1 MAIRSLPNGT
11 FQIYAYDPAKGRK
24 VYVRPKDF
32 GVETPTNQRQARDLE
47 REAILFYKRQ
57 SKGQSTN
64 ARGLTI
70 REYVDEWLEVHHGE
84 GTRRPSLNTFKQ
96 NKWAMRS
103 FLEKFGDRAV
113 DGGIQRREALRWA
126 KENQSRAYVVAAMFN
141 DAFDDEECKANP
153 FRNRRNPEPRGRR
166 DIAPLTEHEVER
178 LGEIAFDEHGDYG
191 VVCRAWLM
199 FGAWVGARPG
209 EYFGLDWDALDF
221 EQGLVTI
228 TRIKGRRQTEQVVFP
243 KRAQDAILEMPAPH
257 TGRLFSTVRGSRV
270 EKGSSS
276 YYFNPVRGVFLAGLK
291 PDRRAELEAEKG
303 ALDLYSLRHHAA
315 SQIVANGGDEY
326 DCAFQLGNTPE
337 ECRRSYIHDYK
348 TRRLDTIRQALDGA
362 SVRSL
367 DAARKR
373 RGA

>member
-1 MAIRSLPNGT
+1 MAIRQLPNGT
-11 FQIYAYDPAKGRK
+11 FQVYAYDPARGRK
-24 VYVRPKDF
+24 VYIRPKDF
-32 GVETPTNQRQARDLE
+32 DATTPTNERQARNLE
-47 REAILFYKRQ
+47 REAILHYKRQ
-57 SKGQSTN
+57 AKGKGTP
-64 ARGLTI
+64 ARGLTV

-84 GTRRPSLNTFKQ
+84 GTRRPSLNTLKHNQ
-96 NKWAMRS
+96 WAMRA
-103 FLEKFGDRAV
+103 FLDRFGDRAI

-126 KENQSRAYVVAAMFN
+126 KEYPSRAYVVAALFN

-166 DIAPLTEHEVER
+166 DISPLTEHEVER
-178 LGEIAFDEHGDYG
+178 LGEIAHSVHGDYG

-221 EQGLVTI
+221 DQGLVTI
-228 TRIKGRRQTEQVVFP
+228 TRIKGRKQTDQVVLP
-243 KRAQDAILEMPAPH
+243 KRARDAILDMPGPR
-257 TGRLFSTVRGSRV
+257 TDRLFSTVRGSRIA
-270 EKGSSS
+270 KGSSS
-276 YYFNPVRGVFLAGLK
+276 YYFNPVRSVFLTGLSSA
-291 PDRRAELEAEKG
+291 RRAELEAEKG
-303 ALDLYSLRHHAA
+303 AMDLYSLRHHAA

-326 DCAFQLGNTPE
+326 DCAFQLGNTAE

-348 TRRLDTIRQALDGA
+348 ARRLDTIRQALEGA

>member
-166 DIAPLTEHEVER
+166 DIAPLN
-178 LGEIAFDEHGDYG
+178 
-191 VVCRAWLM
+191 
-199 FGAWVGARPG
+199 
-209 EYFGLDWDALDF
+209 F